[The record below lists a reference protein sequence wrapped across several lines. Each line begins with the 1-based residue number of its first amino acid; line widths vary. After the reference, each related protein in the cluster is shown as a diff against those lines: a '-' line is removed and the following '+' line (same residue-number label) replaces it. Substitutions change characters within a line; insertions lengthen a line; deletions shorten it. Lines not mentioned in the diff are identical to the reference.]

1 MNLLQLR
8 AHSQKPETFYY
19 WLLRSFGFYMLIPYK
34 ICVNRIHADEKRLI
48 MTISFFFKSSF
59 VNFWN
64 LFRSSHWR
72 CSVKKVYLKLSE
84 ILQQNTC
91 VESFFIKLQAFRLRD
106 SDTGVFLWNF
116 LFFCETF
123 FEEPLQTTASVC
135 LGSLFSLFIK
145 HQHKPHA
152 CMWEEK
158 TNL

>member
-8 AHSQKPETFYY
+8 VHSQKPETFYY
-19 WLLRSFGFYMLIPYK
+19 WLLCSFGFYMLIPYK
-34 ICVNRIHADEKRLI
+34 ICVNRIHANEKRLI

-106 SDTGVFLWNF
+106 SDTGVFSVKFSVFLWN
-116 LFFCETF
+116 LFWRTSANDCFCLF
-123 FEEPLQTTASVC
+123 GKSLHSFHQTST
-135 LGSLFSLFIK
+135 
-145 HQHKPHA
+145 QTA
-152 CMWEEK
+152 CMHVRRE
-158 TNL
+158 N